1 MIDQPF
7 GFGDDGSGA
16 NIKVI
21 GVGGGGSN
29 AVNKMVESGLK
40 GVDFIIA
47 NTDAQALRHSPVPTQ
62 LQIGANLTKGLG
74 AGANPEVGR
83 SAALE
88 DQRLINESVQ
98 GADMVFVTAGM
109 GGGTGTGAA
118 PVFARAA
125 REQGALAV
133 GVVTKPFNFEGRSRR
148 RRAEAGIE
156 ALSEEVDTLIV
167 IPNQRLLAISDEQTT
182 MMDAFATAD
191 RVLYDAVQGISDLIT
206 DHGMINV
213 DFADVRTIMMG
224 KGLALMGAGRA
235 SGEGRALVAAQ
246 QAIASPLLDDIS
258 IEGATGILINFTGG
272 LDLKITEIEE
282 AASLVEDA
290 AHEDVNLIFGA
301 VIDETLTD
309 EIRITVIATGFEESS
324 GLRPS
329 ALVSSRHTMPGY
341 RISETRQQ
349 QMPQAPAPRP
359 GLIQSPPPPPPA
371 APSPSIMTT
380 TMEAIHVP
388 QEQTAQQPPP
398 PVQQPTPAPQTSVAS
413 SSSVTAPHAGL
424 PQRQDLTQQA
434 PASPNPASA
443 TGTGMATSGEYHL
456 NRGVPVGQVAEA
468 TPQRQVRLQTPRMR
482 SMPPAGPRRTNPNI
496 SLPPRQPG
504 ARGRRSIEETDI
516 ETPALTRNGGCRSV
530 GEQEMGEAFWD
541 MTMDESVE
549 IETTAVPG
557 WLQSRRRKR

>member
-7 GFGDDGSGA
+7 GYGDDGSGA

-133 GVVTKPFNFEGRSRR
+133 GVVTKPFNFEGRARR
-148 RRAEAGIE
+148 RRAESGLE

-182 MMDAFATAD
+182 MMDAFGTAD
-191 RVLYDAVQGISDLIT
+191 RVLFDAVQGISDLIT

-235 SGEGRALVAAQ
+235 SGEGRALIAAQ

-290 AHEDVNLIFGA
+290 AHEEVNLIFGA

-309 EIRITVIATGFEESS
+309 EIRITVIATGFEQSVS
-324 GLRPS
+324 RPS
-329 ALVSSRHTMPGY
+329 SMMTSRHTVPGY
-341 RISETRQQ
+341 RVSEQPRQVEAR
-349 QMPQAPAPRP
+349 PEAPAP
-359 GLIQSPPPPPPA
+359 GLIQAPPA
-371 APSPSIMTT
+371 PEPQPSPTVMTT
-380 TMEAIHVP
+380 TMEAVTIKQPSVP
-388 QEQTAQQPPP
+388 ER
-398 PVQQPTPAPQTSVAS
+398 PAPVMQAPETRNETRPET
-413 SSSVTAPHAGL
+413 SSVGH
-424 PQRQDLTQQA
+424 
-434 PASPNPASA
+434 
-443 TGTGMATSGEYHL
+443 TSGEYL
-456 NRGVPVGQVAEA
+456 SKGGQSVSPNPTPTPEA
-468 TPQRQVRLQTPRMR
+468 TTQRQVRLQTPRMR

-541 MTMDESVE
+541 MTMDESIDSSEV
-549 IETTAVPG
+549 TAVPS

>member
-7 GFGDDGSGA
+7 GYGDDGSGA
-16 NIKVI
+16 NIKVV

-98 GADMVFVTAGM
+98 GSDMVFVTAGM

-133 GVVTKPFNFEGRSRR
+133 GVVTKPFNFEGRARR
-148 RRAEAGIE
+148 RRAESGIE
-156 ALSEEVDTLIV
+156 ALREEVDTLIV

-182 MMDAFATAD
+182 MMDAFGTAD

-235 SGEGRALVAAQ
+235 SGEGRALIAAQ

-290 AHEDVNLIFGA
+290 AHEEVNLIFGA
-301 VIDETLTD
+301 VIDESLND
-309 EIRITVIATGFEESS
+309 EIRITVIATGFEQTAARATS
-324 GLRPS
+324 
-329 ALVSSRHTMPGY
+329 VMSSRHTIPGY
-341 RISETRQQ
+341 RVSDTPKVAARSKSQG
-349 QMPQAPAPRP
+349 
-359 GLIQSPPPPPPA
+359 GLIQAPPA
-371 APSPSIMTT
+371 PESAEDPMTMTT
-380 TMEAIHVP
+380 TMEAVTVSEP
-388 QEQTAQQPPP
+388 TLPEQA
-398 PVQQPTPAPQTSVAS
+398 APQMK
-413 SSSVTAPHAGL
+413 APQMKAPEPPADAHSAGG
-424 PQRQDLTQQA
+424 P
-434 PASPNPASA
+434 
-443 TGTGMATSGEYHL
+443 TSGEYL
-456 NRGVPVGQVAEA
+456 TRGAQVSVQASA
-468 TPQRQVRLQTPRMR
+468 QADTTPQRQVRIQTPRMR
-482 SMPPAGPRRTNPNI
+482 SVPPSGPRRTNPNI

-541 MTMDESVE
+541 MTMDESIDSSEV
-549 IETTAVPG
+549 TAVPS